1 MKDTYFD
8 LPSRIEDSFAEIDSD
23 IVMDLRKNSTEYAE
37 LHEEIY
43 EMKQKYSFISNVL
56 SGKGEVQ
63 LSTSEHTKLVE
74 YFNLVRQ
81 LEDMERQHIYFRG
94 HTDAVAYLKKIGAI

>member
-1 MKDTYFD
+1 
-8 LPSRIEDSFAEIDSD
+8 
-23 IVMDLRKNSTEYAE
+23 
-37 LHEEIY
+37 
-43 EMKQKYSFISNVL
+43 MKQKYSFISNVL